1 MKLTNHQ
8 LIDIDESVRFLKGF
22 NLALTKD
29 LSGFEPQHAEYL
41 REHKQAFVMGLA
53 LLMQI
58 KREAYS
64 SYGEG
69 KDMPVS
75 VIRFAAYR
83 LLAKQL
89 KRASWFVYAN
99 QNASIALF
107 MLREGYVQMTH
118 SQRTGGDFIA
128 LNWKRWCSVFDQLSN
143 EVAETVGEE
152 LVQKLL
158 YASSDAR

>member
-1 MKLTNHQ
+1 MKLTNDH
-8 LIDIDESVRFLKGF
+8 LIDIDEAMRFLKGF
-22 NLALTKD
+22 NLALTKP

-41 REHKQAFVMGLA
+41 REHRQAFVMGLA
-53 LLMQI
+53 LLMQV
-58 KREAYS
+58 KREAYTA
-64 SYGEG
+64 YGEG

-158 YASSDAR
+158 CASPDAR